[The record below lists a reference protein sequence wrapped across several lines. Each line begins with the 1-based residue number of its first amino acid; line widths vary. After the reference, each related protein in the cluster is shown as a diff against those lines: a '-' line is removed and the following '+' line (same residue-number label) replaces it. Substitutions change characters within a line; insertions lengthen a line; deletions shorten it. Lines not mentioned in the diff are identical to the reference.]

1 MVTVAPNGGYA
12 AVRHL
17 LDLGHRRVAL
27 IGGPPAPGQHRPAKA
42 GGYLQALAEAGI
54 DVDEALIVPGD
65 YTREGGAA
73 AMQRL
78 LATPRPPT
86 AVFAGNDLM
95 AIGALAVARRS
106 GRRVPQDVAMVGYD
120 DIPEAATTVPALTTV
135 RVPKYEMGL
144 AAAGRL
150 LERLRARHPLRD
162 GTPATASDG
171 APQRRPARRRR
182 RRPPAPPRHPALRA
196 DPPRIC
202 LTSLTE
208 LMEGP
213 P

>member
-54 DVDEALIVPGD
+54 ELDEALIVPGD

-78 LATPRPPT
+78 LATARPPT

-95 AIGALAVARRS
+95 AIGALAVARRAA
-106 GRRVPQDVAMVGYD
+106 GGCPRTWRWW
-120 DIPEAATTVPALTTV
+120 ATTTSP
-135 RVPKYEMGL
+135 
-144 AAAGRL
+144 
-150 LERLRARHPLRD
+150 
-162 GTPATASDG
+162 
-171 APQRRPARRRR
+171 
-182 RRPPAPPRHPALRA
+182 RRPPRCRP
-196 DPPRIC
+196 
-202 LTSLTE
+202 
-208 LMEGP
+208 
-213 P
+213 